1 MSVGSDSIPGRS
13 AFVSDYSKTTKMGNS
28 YVLRRS
34 WFFAPKLAGILAA
47 VATFSLPGMAQG
59 PLHLTFDKAAADWNH
74 ALPVGNGRIGAMVF
88 GGTED
93 ERIQVNEDTL
103 WGGGPHDYTNS
114 DPYSHLQEIR
124 DLIFAGKI
132 VEAEKVSAGMMGNPK
147 LLMPYQ
153 PFCDI
158 HLYFPGHEQATDYR
172 RDLRLDD
179 AVAENSYAVNG
190 VTFHR
195 ETFSSFPD
203 QVLVVHLA
211 ASRPGQLTFTVQM
224 DSPQPGTMVE
234 STADDTLQLTGQIQP
249 RQNRPYSWTGSWDKP
264 GMRFAAILK
273 VVREDGTV
281 HADGQH
287 LEVSGANAVT
297 LVFSAATSFLD
308 YRDISGD
315 ALAVARA
322 YLARASTHSYDSLL
336 KRHLDDYRPLFSRV
350 QLSLGPDHSTD
361 PIDQRIKN
369 FANSDDP
376 SLLALYFAFGRYLL
390 ISSSRPGGQPANLQ
404 GIWNQDLTPAWAS
417 KWTTNINLEMN
428 YWQADAGDLWETEQP
443 LWNLIRDLEVPGA
456 ETARVHYHANGWV
469 LHHNTDLWRATTPV
483 DGPWGLWPMGS
494 LWLANQMWDHY
505 TFSLDRAFLRQ
516 DAYPAMKGA
525 AEFALTFLVEA
536 PPGTPFAGRL
546 VTNPSTSPENAYL
559 LNGKRATL
567 TYAATMDLEL
577 IRELFEN
584 CRRAAG
590 ILGADAAFSAKLDAT
605 LKRLPPLQI
614 GKRGQLQEW
623 IEDYPETE
631 PQHRHVSHL
640 YSLYPGHDIAL
651 DTTREFAAAAQKTLE
666 IRGDGGTGWSE
677 VWRAALWARL
687 RNPEHAYNNLR
698 LLITRNTLPNMF
710 DLCPPFQIDGNLG
723 GPAAITEMLI
733 QSTEREIRVLPALP
747 RQWPSGTLKG
757 VRVRD
762 GAHVSLG
769 WDKGRLTS
777 LTLESGRSVRYR
789 VDYGEQSRYVRLIP
803 GKPAS
808 LDGKLEPIRK

>member
-1 MSVGSDSIPGRS
+1 MLPRS
-13 AFVSDYSKTTKMGNS
+13 LS
-28 YVLRRS
+28 
-34 WFFAPKLAGILAA
+34 FALKLAA
-47 VATFSLPGMAQG
+47 VLAAVTVSLQCMAQG
-59 PLHLTFDKAAADWNH
+59 PLQLRSDKPAADWNH
-74 ALPVGNGRIGAMVF
+74 ALPIGNGRIGAMVF

-103 WGGGPHDYTNS
+103 WGGGPHDYTNP
-114 DPYSHLQEIR
+114 DAYSHLQEIR

-132 VEAEKVSAGMMGNPK
+132 AEAEKVSAGVMGKPT

-158 HLYFPGHEQATDYR
+158 RIHFPGHAAATDYH
-172 RDLRLDD
+172 RDLNLSD
-179 AVAENSYAVNG
+179 AVAESVYTVNG
-190 VTFHR
+190 VTFR
-195 ETFSSFPD
+195 RKAFASFPD
-203 QVLVVHLA
+203 QVLVLHLA
-211 ASRPGQLTFTVQM
+211 ASQPGQLTFTVEM
-224 DSPQPGTMVE
+224 DSPQPGTTVE
-234 STADDTLQLTGQIQP
+234 STAADTLQLTGQIQP
-249 RQNRPYSWTGSWDKP
+249 RQNRPYSWTGSWDQP
-264 GMRFAAILK
+264 GMRFAGVLK
-273 VVREDGTV
+273 AVAEGGSV
-281 HADGQH
+281 HADGPR
-287 LEVSGANAVT
+287 LEVSGANSVT
-297 LVFSAATSFLD
+297 LLFSPATSFRN
-308 YRDISGD
+308 YHDISGD
-315 ALAVARA
+315 ALAAARG
-322 YLARASTHSYDSLL
+322 YIGRASAHSDDSLL

-350 QLSLGPDHSTD
+350 ELSLGPDRSTD

-369 FANSDDP
+369 FAQTDDP

-404 GIWNQDLTPAWAS
+404 GIWNQDLSPAWAS

-428 YWQADAGDLWETEQP
+428 YWQADTGDLWETEEP
-443 LWNLIRDLEVPGA
+443 LWSLIRDLEVTGA
-456 ETARVHYHANGWV
+456 ETARVHYQANGWV
-469 LHHNTDLWRATTPV
+469 LHHNTDLWRAATPV

-505 TFSLDRAFLRQ
+505 TFSLDRAFLRE

-525 AEFALTFLVEA
+525 AEFALSLLVEA

-559 LNGKRATL
+559 LDGKRASL

-577 IRELFEN
+577 IHELFEN
-584 CRRAAG
+584 CRRAARS
-590 ILGADAAFSAKLDAT
+590 LGTDAAFSARLEAT

-651 DTTREFAAAAQKTLE
+651 DGTPEFASAAQKTLE

-677 VWRAALWARL
+677 VWRTALWARL
-687 RNPEHAYNNLR
+687 RNSEHAYNNLK

-733 QSTEREIRVLPALP
+733 QSTDNEIRVLPALP
-747 RQWPSGTLKG
+747 QEWPTGSLKG
-757 VRVRD
+757 VRVRG
-762 GAHVSLG
+762 GARVSLA
-769 WDKGRLTS
+769 WDKGRLTA
-777 LTLESGRSVRYR
+777 LTLESARAAHYR
-789 VDYGEQSRYVRLIP
+789 VDYGEQSADVRLTA
-803 GKPAS
+803 GKPVS
-808 LDGKLEPIRK
+808 LAGKLKPNRE